1 MTTLAETKRSPLHIT
16 SEHSGSLS
24 PGSHTQPSGLLI
36 PLETEADL
44 ISRLSKIESDA
55 EYFFADVDET
65 QGGEWKDLLES
76 KLRFKWHNQF
86 KNFDYFKNKQDS
98 QNPET
103 PSSSAQKKPSNLEL

>member
-1 MTTLAETKRSPLHIT
+1 
-16 SEHSGSLS
+16 
-24 PGSHTQPSGLLI
+24 LI

-86 KNFDYFKNKQDS
+86 KNFDYFKNKQDEL
-98 QNPET
+98 NPSESNEST
-103 PSSSAQKKPSNLEL
+103 TKRPSNLEL